1 MDRREYEVYKQKVE
15 ADFKESVEN
24 AQAERQKKLEAIEI
38 VWSMRSPADDQK
50 QRSTSTQRSAAKKVT
65 KAKKAKASEEPLT
78 QAQFILHLAKQIDG
92 DFSQP
97 DLREVLKRD
106 YPELVLKLDASRIS
120 TILKDLTEKG
130 EVERVG
136 QAHGSR
142 PIIYRLKPKS

>member
-65 KAKKAKASEEPLT
+65 KAKKAKAANS
-78 QAQFILHLAKQIDG
+78 
-92 DFSQP
+92 
-97 DLREVLKRD
+97 
-106 YPELVLKLDASRIS
+106 ASS
-120 TILKDLTEKG
+120 SD
-130 EVERVG
+130 
-136 QAHGSR
+136 
-142 PIIYRLKPKS
+142 